1 MPWKVRR
8 PRIKLA
14 KGLSLNFGKRG
25 TSVSIGS
32 GRTRTTIG
40 PQGTRRTIRGPFG
53 LSYVTTDR
61 ASKTSGKGCLHL
73 GCLGCALTLPL
84 SLLLLPLSVLCARLR
99 ALRVEIPSP

>member
-40 PQGTRRTIRGPFG
+40 PTGTRRTIRGPLG

-61 ASKTSGKGCLHL
+61 QTRTSGKGCLHI
-73 GCLGCALTLPL
+73 GCLGCTFPL
-84 SLLLLPLSVLCARLR
+84 SGLLLILSILLILSSLP
-99 ALRVEIPSP
+99 

>member
-61 ASKTSGKGCLHL
+61 TAKTSGKGCLHI
-73 GCLGCALTLPL
+73 GCLGCALPVLAFLFFVPFVPL
-84 SLLLLPLSVLCARLR
+84 VVYFL
-99 ALRVEIPSP
+99 